1 MTTYIRMR
9 IETTPEGRNVIRRE
23 NEVVSSIQL
32 VALKS
37 SGRALIAHVEHE
49 SVLIVELDAI
59 AIQDA
64 LGDHWLGGWGR
75 WGRSGSTGGRLGRGG
90 GWRRRG
96 VVDEIG
102 SGSDVLRRESITTSH
117 TARILGMETSP
128 ATMTETVLESL
139 SLP

>member
-1 MTTYIRMR
+1 M
-9 IETTPEGRNVIRRE
+9 IRRE

-64 LGDHWLGGWGR
+64 LGDHWLGGWGEVGEER
-75 WGRSGSTGGRLGRGG
+75 QHRGQAWEGRG
-90 GWRRRG
+90 
-96 VVDEIG
+96 
-102 SGSDVLRRESITTSH
+102 
-117 TARILGMETSP
+117 
-128 ATMTETVLESL
+128 LEEEGRCR
-139 SLP
+139 

>member
-32 VALKS
+32 VALES

-64 LGDHWLGGWGR
+64 LGDHW
-75 WGRSGSTGGRLGRGG
+75 LGRGG

>member
-1 MTTYIRMR
+1 MR

-32 VALKS
+32 VALES